1 MDKKVKKKYLN
12 KLMSNGKVGRFN
24 TSNITSNMI
33 QFYCDAGFEF
43 IFEVVK
49 EKKSDK

>member
-12 KLMSNGKVGRFN
+12 KTMSNGKVGRFN
-24 TSNITSNMI
+24 TSNITTNMI

-43 IFEVVK
+43 IFEIVK